1 MTEHLKK
8 RFDELLS
15 QADAVV
21 ATKQR
26 KHASMQRYT
35 RAIDV
40 LNSVKRIVRDWWR
53 LPSWAGRSRMP
64 CPKLSN

>member
-26 KHASMQRYT
+26 KHASMQR
-35 RAIDV
+35 
-40 LNSVKRIVRDWWR
+40 
-53 LPSWAGRSRMP
+53 
-64 CPKLSN
+64 